1 MIQHDSTPK
10 KNPGIS
16 HGIPQIQWH
25 LSFPIQVADRPASPV
40 IGSSARPGATGAT
53 EAQYF
58 YHRKMVVKNM
68 LKKSNIKGFDMI

>member
-1 MIQHDSTPK
+1 MIQHDSTQ

-40 IGSSARPGATGAT
+40 IGSSARPGATGAMKHI
-53 EAQYF
+53 F
-58 YHRKMVVKNM
+58 LPSKN
-68 LKKSNIKGFDMI
+68 GGETTC

>member
-1 MIQHDSTPK
+1 MIQPQ

-53 EAQYF
+53 GAMKHIF
-58 YHRKMVVKNM
+58 LPSKN
-68 LKKSNIKGFDMI
+68 GGETTC